1 MKSISISK
9 AYKLL
14 DNKEILNFTVKME
27 CLENIN
33 NDMQII
39 KNSLVNDLNLFKSF
53 IRLGVVSTVQ
63 TKTNR
68 FYII

>member
-14 DNKEILNFTVKME
+14 DNKEILNFSVNME
-27 CLENIN
+27 HLENIN
-33 NDMQII
+33 KDMEII

-53 IRLGVVSTVQ
+53 IRLGVVATIQ

>member
-1 MKSISISK
+1 MKSISIYK
-9 AYKLL
+9 VYKLL
-14 DNKEILNFTVKME
+14 DNNEILNFTVKME
-27 CLENIN
+27 YLENIN

-53 IRLGVVSTVQ
+53 IRLGVVATVQ